1 MDHLPQHTKPSTDL
15 QTPLILAVD
24 EEESKS
30 KFTKSEIVDEVKKQL
45 WLAGPLVSV
54 NFLTYMLQVISV
66 MFVGHLG
73 ELPLAGASM
82 ATSFASVTS
91 ITLLKGMGSALETLC
106 GQSYGAKQYSTIGIH
121 LQRSLIVLLLAGIPL
136 SVASFYA
143 GKILLFL
150 GQDPEISISAG
161 SYAKFVIPS
170 IFGYAIL
177 ESHVKFLQS
186 QNNVL
191 PVAATTGFAT
201 LLHVV
206 VCWALVFKSGLGNR
220 GAAMANGVAYWI
232 NGVSLFVYVRVSRS
246 CKSSWTGWSMEAFQ
260 GIPGFVRLAVPSA
273 VMLSFCSL
281 EIWSFEMMVL
291 LAGLLPNPKLETSV
305 LSISLNTSAIV
316 YMLPL
321 GISATASTR
330 VSNELGGGRPRA
342 ARLAVYVSVAIVVTE
357 TIVTTT
363 IMVLGHNVWGYLYSK
378 EEEVVR
384 YVGDMMLLS
393 AAFHMFDG
401 IQSVLSGICR
411 GCGRQNIGAIVNLGA
426 YYLLGVPCS
435 IVLAFVYHWGGKGLW
450 TGITLA
456 LFSQAVFMTV
466 LTVNTN
472 WEKEAKKAKDRVY
485 NAISEEGS
493 LLL

>member
-15 QTPLILAVD
+15 QTPLILADD
-24 EEESKS
+24 EEESTS

-91 ITLLKGMGSALETLC
+91 ITLL
-106 GQSYGAKQYSTIGIH
+106 
-121 LQRSLIVLLLAGIPL
+121 
-136 SVASFYA
+136 
-143 GKILLFL
+143 
-150 GQDPEISISAG
+150 
-161 SYAKFVIPS
+161 
-170 IFGYAIL
+170 

-232 NGVSLFVYVRVSRS
+232 NGVSLFIYVRVSRS

-273 VMLSFCSL
+273 VMLSL

-472 WEKEAKKAKDRVY
+472 WEKEARKAKDRVY

-493 LLL
+493 LLS

>member
-15 QTPLILAVD
+15 QTPLILADD
-24 EEESKS
+24 EEESTS

-143 GKILLFL
+143 GEILLFL

-232 NGVSLFVYVRVSRS
+232 NGVSLFIYVRVSRS

-273 VMLSFCSL
+273 VML
-281 EIWSFEMMVL
+281 
-291 LAGLLPNPKLETSV
+291 
-305 LSISLNTSAIV
+305 SLNTSAIV

-435 IVLAFVYHWGGKGLW
+435 IVLAFVYHWGGKRVDRFLQGLW

-472 WEKEAKKAKDRVY
+472 WEKEVL
-485 NAISEEGS
+485 I
-493 LLL
+493 

>member
-15 QTPLILAVD
+15 QTPLILADD
-24 EEESKS
+24 EEESTS

-143 GKILLFL
+143 GEILLFL

-232 NGVSLFVYVRVSRS
+232 NGVSLFIYVRVSRS

-273 VMLSFCSL
+273 VMLSL

-435 IVLAFVYHWGGKGLW
+435 IVLAFVYHWGGK
-450 TGITLA
+450 A
-456 LFSQAVFMTV
+456 R
-466 LTVNTN
+466 
-472 WEKEAKKAKDRVY
+472 KAKDRVY

-493 LLL
+493 LLS

>member
-273 VMLSFCSL
+273 VMLS
-281 EIWSFEMMVL
+281 
-291 LAGLLPNPKLETSV
+291 
-305 LSISLNTSAIV
+305 LNTSAIV

-435 IVLAFVYHWGGKGLW
+435 IVLAFVYHWGGKRVDRFLQGLW

-472 WEKEAKKAKDRVY
+472 WEKEVL
-485 NAISEEGS
+485 I
-493 LLL
+493 

>member
-15 QTPLILAVD
+15 QTPLILADD
-24 EEESKS
+24 EEESTS

-45 WLAGPLVSV
+45 WLA
-54 NFLTYMLQVISV
+54 
-66 MFVGHLG
+66 GHLG

-143 GKILLFL
+143 GEILLFL

-232 NGVSLFVYVRVSRS
+232 NGVSLFIYVRVSRS

-273 VMLSFCSL
+273 VMLSL

-472 WEKEAKKAKDRVY
+472 WEKEARKAKDRVY

-493 LLL
+493 LLS